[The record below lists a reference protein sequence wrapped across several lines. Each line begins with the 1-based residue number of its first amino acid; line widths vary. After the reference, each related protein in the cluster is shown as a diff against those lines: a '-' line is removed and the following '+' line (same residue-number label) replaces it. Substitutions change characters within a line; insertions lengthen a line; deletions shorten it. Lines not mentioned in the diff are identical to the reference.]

1 MPPDAMNDV
10 SRLGRTLFIV
20 AVWALGIQALICAT
34 AIYELEPLPAWLGG
48 PQVVANLTGLLLVAV
63 GTGLLIGDLA
73 RIAAMVLSAVLVI
86 WILLL
91 HMPLLIPNPAPDLSF
106 AFETLALAGVA
117 WALAGRAADSRTL
130 DSRSNAAVGRTVS
143 MGRYAYGVSLI
154 AFCAVNVIY
163 HRFIAGMIPAWI
175 PAHLFWAYFTG
186 FASLAAG
193 VSILSGVWARA
204 ALILTGIMYGS
215 WVLIIHVPY
224 VAAHPHARDMW
235 TDMFITL
242 ALAGG
247 AWMLAGTLPCAAG
260 DRGPLVP

>member
-1 MPPDAMNDV
+1 MSPDAVNDV

-20 AVWALGIQALICAT
+20 AVWALGIQALICAR

-48 PQVVANLTGLLLVAV
+48 PEIVANLTGLILVAV
-63 GTGLLIGDLA
+63 GIGLLIGYLA
-73 RIAAMVLSAVLVI
+73 RIAAIVLSIMLAI

-91 HMPLLIPNPAPDLSF
+91 HMRLLIPNPAPDLSF

-117 WALAGRAADSRTL
+117 WALAGRAADSRAL
-130 DSRSNAAVGRTVS
+130 DARSNAAVGRTVFL
-143 MGRYAYGVSLI
+143 GRYAYGVSLI

-163 HRFIAGMIPAWI
+163 HNFIAGMIPGWI

-193 VSILSGVWARA
+193 VSILTGVWARA
-204 ALILTGIMYGS
+204 ALVMTGIMYGS

-235 TDMFITL
+235 TDMFITM
-242 ALAGG
+242 ALSGG
-247 AWMLAGTLPCAAG
+247 AWMLAGTITCAAG
-260 DRGPLVP
+260 VRGPLVP